1 MIRIIPW
8 IGRKVTFADHGNLR
22 LGSLQSIRL
31 QRAYII
37 VGFDHSDWR
46 QMMLSKETFCTA
58 LRMIK
63 EQEKIDEAFTD
74 ALALICDGHSVY
86 GTKNKCLSALRLVL
100 KEAVHD
106 RYWSN
111 AA

>member
-1 MIRIIPW
+1 
-8 IGRKVTFADHGNLR
+8 
-22 LGSLQSIRL
+22 
-31 QRAYII
+31 
-37 VGFDHSDWR
+37 
-46 QMMLSKETFCTA
+46 MLSKETFCTA

-106 RYWSN
+106 QYDYISWWLYEGAEDYMIWEADGSRSWCLKEPEALYDYILKECQ
-111 AA
+111 